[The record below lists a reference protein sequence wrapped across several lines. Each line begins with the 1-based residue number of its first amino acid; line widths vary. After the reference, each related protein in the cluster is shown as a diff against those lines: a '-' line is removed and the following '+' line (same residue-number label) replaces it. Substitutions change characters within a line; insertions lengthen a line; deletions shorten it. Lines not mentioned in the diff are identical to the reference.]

1 MVSQCPL
8 LACHALQFLLHYNK
22 IDPSVVLSAFDRDQL
37 SKIHQHSW
45 KEHLKISENA
55 KFEGYLLKTEA
66 YLYTKCIILFQC
78 WGFLENQSRF
88 SS

>member
-1 MVSQCPL
+1 MVSQCPF

-37 SKIHQHSW
+37 SKIYQHSW

-66 YLYTKCIILFQC
+66 YNHEVYNSISVL
-78 WGFLENQSRF
+78 GFFGEPIKI
-88 SS
+88 